1 MKRSDLIAV
10 LIFLAIIAAFAFCAP
25 LLEGY
30 TQFNAQ
36 HGYITAFLKF
46 ALLAT
51 FGEMLAARIR
61 CGQYLPVGFGL
72 VPRAVVWGL
81 LGITIQ
87 FAFKV
92 FAGGVPPTLEDL
104 GLTHAATALQGE
116 LGLTRILTAFSISVV
131 MNVVYA
137 PVMMTLHKITDLHIQ
152 EYQGSMQALVHPIKV
167 RAIMSERIDWKQMWS
182 FVYKKTIPSFWIP
195 AHTIS
200 FLLPA
205 AYRTLFAALLGV
217 ALGLILTV
225 AVKRR

>member
-1 MKRSDLIAV
+1 MKRSDLLVCAV
-10 LIFLAIIAAFAFCAP
+10 LLLLVLAFTFCDP
-25 LLEGY
+25 LLQGY
-30 TQFNAQ
+30 VQFNAA
-36 HGYITAFLKF
+36 HGYLTAFIKF

-61 CGQYLPVGFGL
+61 VGTYLPTGFGFW
-72 VPRAVVWGL
+72 PRAVVWGL

-92 FAGGVPPTLEDL
+92 FASGIPPTLEDL
-104 GLTHAATALQGE
+104 GLKGAHEALGDE
-116 LGLTRILTAFSISVV
+116 MSLTRICTALSISIV

-137 PVMMTLHKITDLHIQ
+137 PVMMLLHKITDLHIQ
-152 EYQGSMQALVHPIKV
+152 EYQGKLTSFIHPIKV
-167 RAIMSERIDWKQMWS
+167 REIFAHRIDWQQMWA
-182 FVYKKTIPSFWIP
+182 FVYKKTIPFFWIP

-217 ALGLILTV
+217 ALGLILTI
-225 AVKRR
+225 AVRKK

>member
-61 CGQYLPVGFGL
+61 CGQYLPAGFGL

-116 LGLTRILTAFSISVV
+116 LGLTRILT
-131 MNVVYA
+131 
-137 PVMMTLHKITDLHIQ
+137 DLHIQ

-182 FVYKKTIPSFWIP
+182 FVYKKTIPFFWIP

-217 ALGLILTV
+217 ALGLILTI
-225 AVKRR
+225 AVKKR

>member
-1 MKRSDLIAV
+1 MKGSDFIV
-10 LIFLAIIAAFAFCAP
+10 LIVLVSLIAAFAFCEP
-25 LLEGY
+25 LLDAY
-30 TQFNAQ
+30 TQFNAA
-36 HGYITAFLKF
+36 HGYVTAFIKF
-46 ALLAT
+46 AILAT

-61 CGQYLPVGFGL
+61 CGQYLPQGFGF

-104 GLTHAATALQGE
+104 GLENATLALQGE
-116 LGLTRILTAFSISVV
+116 LGATRILTALGISVV

-137 PVMMTLHKITDLHIQ
+137 PVMMTLHKVTDLHIQ
-152 EYQGSMQALVHPIKV
+152 EYNGSVRALANPIKV

-182 FVYKKTIPSFWIP
+182 FVFKKTIPFFWIP

-225 AVKRR
+225 AVKKK

>member
-1 MKRSDLIAV
+1 MKRSDLIVILIVGAV
-10 LIFLAIIAAFAFCAP
+10 IAAFALCTP

-30 TQFNAQ
+30 THFNAS
-36 HGYITAFLKF
+36 HGYITAFIKF
-46 ALLAT
+46 AVLAT

-61 CGQYLPVGFGL
+61 SGAYLPTGFGV

-92 FAGGVPPTLEDL
+92 FAAGVPPCLEDL
-104 GLTHAATALQGE
+104 GLEKAATALQAP
-116 LGLTRILTAFSISVV
+116 LGGTRILTAFSISVV
-131 MNVVYA
+131 MNLVYA
-137 PVMMTLHKITDLHIQ
+137 PVMMTLHKVTDLHIQ
-152 EYQGSMQALVHPIKV
+152 EYKGSLRALVNPIKV
-167 RAIMSERIDWKQMWS
+167 REIMSERIDWKQMWS
-182 FVYKKTIPSFWIP
+182 FVYKKTIPFFWIP
-195 AHTIS
+195 AHTVS

-225 AVKRR
+225 AVKKK